1 MKALIFDKSKY
12 DWETSRG
19 FELVDIPEPVLDEGK
34 NEADAKYVIMKVHY
48 AGLCGTDR
56 GIWNRQAFKD
66 AILNSIDAEMNLSNS
81 NRSTSPALRASSPSL
96 GRRDNV
102 KSYRIIGHEF
112 FGEVVKVGSKVK
124 NVKVG
129 DFVSPESHVVCNECY
144 QCLRG
149 QKEVCTKEK
158 ILGISHDGGFA
169 EFAKVPAHILW
180 KTDTGKI
187 RPEIAA
193 MQEPFGNAVHA
204 ASKVDL
210 KDKTIAVRG
219 KVVKA
224 SPNILGRNWVHIQD
238 GTGEGTEV
246 GRIVFTSSE
255 LPKVGD
261 IVTAKGVVNVDK
273 DFGSGYSYKII
284 IENAT
289 FSK

>member
-1 MKALIFDKSKY
+1 MNKMKLVALSLALIGNLNAGDVFEGTVVDTLQGGGYTYLQIDDTKKKYWVAVEGTKVEKGTEVRFTEELRAKDFESKALNRKFDEIVFASNLQY
-12 DWETSRG
+12 RTN
-19 FELVDIPEPVLDEGK
+19 VPEKG
-34 NEADAKYVIMKVHY
+34 
-48 AGLCGTDR
+48 
-56 GIWNRQAFKD
+56 
-66 AILNSIDAEMNLSNS
+66 NLSLITEQVKES
-81 NRSTSPALRASSPSL
+81 PYKQKDTMSIKEAWENR
-96 GRRDNV
+96 
-102 KSYRIIGHEF
+102 
-112 FGEVVKVGSKVK
+112 
-124 NVKVG
+124 
-129 DFVSPESHVVCNECY
+129 VS
-144 QCLRG
+144 
-149 QKEVCTKEK
+149 
-158 ILGISHDGGFA
+158 
-169 EFAKVPAHILW
+169 
-180 KTDTGKI
+180 
-187 RPEIAA
+187 
-193 MQEPFGNAVHA
+193 
-204 ASKVDL
+204 L